1 MASRT
6 SDFERFLY
14 ANYPDDYRRATAPD
28 VSDDVIEAILS
39 RHRSHYDIWKDIPEW
54 IKSEYGDKLPSEVLN
69 GNVTPRQ
76 FVNEEIEKDSV
87 KDVELDTSMDFL
99 LMGVSASVLSN
110 MCSKLAE
117 AQSKGYS
124 QESAITFAKNMGKRA
139 QIMSAS
145 RGGELTAEQEYAW
158 RETRESDK
166 STIANDWMHNQSE
179 KYLLHVVKE
188 ISREYKRAQR
198 EGREPSAEKMETLN
212 NELKHH
218 MTGLETTEDKRK
230 LAVYLSQEPQQAAL
244 KHLDPSVLEMLTG
257 MLKEQGI
264 VITPINKDKSKS
276 NDMEV
281 EEESLSESLE
291 KDFNKMQK
299 MKSILI
305 NKYNYQNDKS
315 SVRDVLHSNDGVG
328 HLMALKRSGAS
339 KQM

>member
-1 MASRT
+1 
-6 SDFERFLY
+6 
-14 ANYPDDYRRATAPD
+14 
-28 VSDDVIEAILS
+28 
-39 RHRSHYDIWKDIPEW
+39 
-54 IKSEYGDKLPSEVLN
+54 
-69 GNVTPRQ
+69 
-76 FVNEEIEKDSV
+76 
-87 KDVELDTSMDFL
+87 
-99 LMGVSASVLSN
+99 
-110 MCSKLAE
+110 
-117 AQSKGYS
+117 
-124 QESAITFAKNMGKRA
+124 
-139 QIMSAS
+139 
-145 RGGELTAEQEYAW
+145 
-158 RETRESDK
+158 
-166 STIANDWMHNQSE
+166 MHNQSE

-276 NDMEV
+276 NNMEV

-315 SVRDVLHSNDGVG
+315 SVRDVLHSNDVVG